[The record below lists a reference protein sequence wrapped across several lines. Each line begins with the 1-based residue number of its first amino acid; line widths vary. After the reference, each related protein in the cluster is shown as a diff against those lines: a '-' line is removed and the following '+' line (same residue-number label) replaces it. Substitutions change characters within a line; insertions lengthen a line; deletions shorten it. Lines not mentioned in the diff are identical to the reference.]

1 MMRLYDWETRLTV
14 YLSRI
19 AREGFAW
26 GRHDC
31 ALFAA
36 GGVEA
41 VTGHDP
47 AAVWRGRYDTSAGG
61 MRLIR
66 AAGYRDHLD
75 AARRLHPPVARS
87 MILPGDL
94 AVVEGDGGRALGI
107 VQGTMIY
114 VLRPE
119 GLGLLPIERA
129 VELLGVR

>member
-1 MMRLYDWETRLTV
+1 
-14 YLSRI
+14 
-19 AREGFAW
+19 
-26 GRHDC
+26 
-31 ALFAA
+31 
-36 GGVEA
+36 
-41 VTGHDP
+41 
-47 AAVWRGRYDTSAGG
+47 
-61 MRLIR
+61 
-66 AAGYRDHLD
+66 
-75 AARRLHPPVARS
+75 